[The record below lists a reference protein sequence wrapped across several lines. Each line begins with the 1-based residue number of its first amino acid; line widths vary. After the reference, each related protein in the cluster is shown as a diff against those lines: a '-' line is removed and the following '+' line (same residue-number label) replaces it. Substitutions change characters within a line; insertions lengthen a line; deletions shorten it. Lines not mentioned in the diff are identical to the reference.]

1 MDKWQA
7 LHKFWS
13 SFDIPAYRELRVP
26 DLKDITYPYIT
37 YQAVSGGWDDEITGT
52 ASIYDNQS
60 SLERIDGIA
69 DAIEHFVETTNGID
83 FDGGKL
89 RYWKGS
95 TPFAQDMG
103 DPDDDRI
110 SHKVI
115 NVNFEFMQINI

>member
-13 SFDIPAYRELRVP
+13 SFSIPAYRELRVP

-37 YQAVSGGWDDEITGT
+37 YQAVSGGWDEEITGT

-69 DAIEHFVETTNGID
+69 DAIEHFV
-83 FDGGKL
+83 
-89 RYWKGS
+89 
-95 TPFAQDMG
+95 
-103 DPDDDRI
+103 
-110 SHKVI
+110 
-115 NVNFEFMQINI
+115 